1 VTHPG
6 PELALGTANWG
17 GSYGAPGREARV
29 DEKTAGQLATL
40 FLDAGHSLVDT
51 APAYGRAEH
60 MVGEILAGRARVV
73 SKVPAEVMTA
83 PDAVSRAVAGLRESL
98 GRTRVDR
105 FAGVLLHDAGS
116 ATREDARA
124 REVVDAVRAEG
135 FADRV
140 GVSVYAPEEAYA
152 AVDRLGADLVQVPC
166 NPLDQRFLE
175 SGCLS
180 DLVSAGVEVHVRSSF
195 LNGVLLADPATLE
208 GSLAPLGPAVARL
221 GDLARAE
228 GATVLQLAIAFA
240 REATGAHAVIV
251 GAFAAD
257 QLREVLAAW
266 ARAGAAGTQ
275 PPANREPELDWSRLS
290 ASQLPAV
297 DPRTW
302 SR

>member
-1 VTHPG
+1 VTHDG

-29 DEKTAGQLATL
+29 DEETADELATL

-51 APAYGRAEH
+51 APAYGRAEQ
-60 MVGEILAGRARVV
+60 MVGDVLAGRARVV
-73 SKVPAEVMTA
+73 NKVPADVMA
-83 PDAVSRAVAGLRESL
+83 SRDAASRAVAGLRESL
-98 GRTRVDR
+98 RRTRVAR
-105 FAGVLLHDAGS
+105 FDGVLLHDAGA
-116 ATREDARA
+116 ATREDSRGRDVLEAIRD
-124 REVVDAVRAEG
+124 EDV
-135 FADRV
+135 ADRV
-140 GVSVYAPEEAYA
+140 GVSVYTPDEAYA

-175 SGCLS
+175 SGCVS
-180 DLVSAGVEVHVRSSF
+180 DLVSGGVEVHVRSSF
-195 LNGVLLADPATLE
+195 LNGVLLADPATLK
-208 GSLAPLGPAVARL
+208 GSLAPLGPAVALL

-228 GATVLQLAIAFA
+228 GCTVLELALAFA
-240 REATGAHAVIV
+240 RQATGAQAVIV

-266 ARAGAAGTQ
+266 ARAARPGGEQPAAGGQ
-275 PPANREPELDWSRLS
+275 DRDWSSLS
-290 ASQLPAV
+290 ASDLPAV